1 MDSQS
6 KEKIYNILRK
16 GFFIMNKQ
24 TQEKIS
30 KIKKCIQEKEDLKE
44 IEKKFFNTKKK
55 KQEFLDRVYT
65 YFDPLDLDYLNYIH
79 KTYGKISE
87 FKPLKEKKEEV
98 KGIEEVEE
106 KQDLDSK
113 EKEII
118 VEVAEV
124 IDSKSSLTNG
134 KEEITDSDSTITSSK
149 QEITVNDST
158 NTVSNQLLANYFK
171 EKENVE
177 ILISLIEEHKKKS
190 YSILDNEEIEIP
202 SEVLKLKNTGG
213 INVKANIEQ
222 YQIIKDMAQKNNVP
236 IATFMNYVLWY
247 FIKSHS

>member
-1 MDSQS
+1 
-6 KEKIYNILRK
+6 
-16 GFFIMNKQ
+16 MNKQ

-30 KIKKCIQEKEDLKE
+30 KIKKCIENKEDLKE

-55 KQEFLDRVYT
+55 KQEFLDRVYR

-87 FKPLKEKKEEV
+87 FKPLKEKKEKEV
-98 KGIEEVEE
+98 IESVEE

-113 EKEII
+113 EKEI
-118 VEVAEV
+118 EVAEIV
-124 IDSKSSLTNG
+124 TSKSSLTSS
-134 KEEITDSDSTITSSK
+134 KSTITDSKSEITNSK
-149 QEITVNDST
+149 QEITESNSV
-158 NTVSNQLLANYFK
+158 NTVSNQLLANYFSS
-171 EKENVE
+171 KENVE

-202 SEVLKLKNTGG
+202 QEVLKLKNTGG

-222 YQIIKDMAQKNNVP
+222 YQVIKDMAQKNNVP

>member
-1 MDSQS
+1 
-6 KEKIYNILRK
+6 
-16 GFFIMNKQ
+16 MNKQ

-87 FKPLKEKKEEV
+87 FKPLKEKKENEV
-98 KGIEEVEE
+98 IESVEE

-113 EKEII
+113 EKEIAVAEI
-118 VEVAEV
+118 VESKQELTS
-124 IDSKSSLTNG
+124 SKST
-134 KEEITDSDSTITSSK
+134 ITDSESEITNSK

-158 NTVSNQLLANYFK
+158 NTVSNQLLTNYFSN
-171 EKENVE
+171 KENAE
-177 ILISLIEEHKKKS
+177 ILIQLIEEHKKKS
-190 YSILDNEEIEIP
+190 YTLLNQEEIEIP

>member
-1 MDSQS
+1 
-6 KEKIYNILRK
+6 
-16 GFFIMNKQ
+16 MNKQ

-30 KIKKCIQEKEDLKE
+30 KIKKCIENKEDLKE
-44 IEKKFFNTKKK
+44 IEKKFFSTKKK
-55 KQEFLDRVYT
+55 KQEFLDRTYT
-65 YFDPLDLDYLNYIH
+65 YFDPLDLDYLEYIH

-87 FKPLKEKKEEV
+87 FKPLKEKKEV
-98 KGIEEVEE
+98 IESVEE

-118 VEVAEV
+118 VEVAEIV
-124 IDSKSSLTNG
+124 ESKPSLTNG
-134 KEEITDSDSTITSSK
+134 NEEITESK

-158 NTVSNQLLANYFK
+158 NTVSNQLLTNYFSN
-171 EKENVE
+171 KENAE
-177 ILISLIEEHKKKS
+177 ILIQLIEEHKKKS
-190 YSILDNEEIEIP
+190 YTLLNQEEIEIP

>member
-1 MDSQS
+1 
-6 KEKIYNILRK
+6 
-16 GFFIMNKQ
+16 MNKQ

-30 KIKKCIQEKEDLKE
+30 KIKKCIENKEDLKE

-55 KQEFLDRVYT
+55 KQEFLDRVYR

-87 FKPLKEKKEEV
+87 FKPLKEKKEV
-98 KGIEEVEE
+98 IEPVEE

-124 IDSKSSLTNG
+124 IESKPSLTNG
-134 KEEITDSDSTITSSK
+134 NEEITSSK
-149 QEITVNDST
+149 QELTESNSV
-158 NTVSNQLLANYFK
+158 NTVSNQLLTNYFSN
-171 EKENVE
+171 KENAE
-177 ILISLIEEHKKKS
+177 ILIQLIEEHKKKS
-190 YSILDNEEIEIP
+190 YKILDNEEIEIP

-222 YQIIKDMAQKNNVP
+222 YQVIKDMAQKNNVP

>member
-1 MDSQS
+1 
-6 KEKIYNILRK
+6 
-16 GFFIMNKQ
+16 MNKQ

-65 YFDPLDLDYLNYIH
+65 YFDPLDLDYLEYIH

-87 FKPLKEKKEEV
+87 FKPLKEKEEV
-98 KGIEEVEE
+98 KNIESVEE

-113 EKEII
+113 EKEIAVAEI
-118 VEVAEV
+118 VESKQE
-124 IDSKSSLTNG
+124 ITDSKST
-134 KEEITDSDSTITSSK
+134 ITDSDSTITNSK
-149 QEITVNDST
+149 QEITESNSI
-158 NTVSNQLLANYFK
+158 NTVSNQLLTTYFK
-171 EKENVE
+171 DKENVE
-177 ILISLIEEHKKKS
+177 ILISLIEEQKKKS
-190 YSILDNEEIEIP
+190 YKILDGEEIEIP

-213 INVKANIEQ
+213 INVKSNAEQ
-222 YQIIKDMAQKNNVP
+222 YQIIKDMAQKNNIP
-236 IATFMNYVLWY
+236 ISTFMNYVLWY

>member
-1 MDSQS
+1 
-6 KEKIYNILRK
+6 
-16 GFFIMNKQ
+16 MNKQ

-44 IEKKFFNTKKK
+44 IEKKFFNTKAK
-55 KQEFLDRVYT
+55 KQDFLDRTYT
-65 YFDPLDLDYLNYIH
+65 YFDPKDLDYLNYIH
-79 KTYGKISE
+79 KVYGKISE
-87 FKPLKEKKEEV
+87 FKPLKEKEEV
-98 KGIEEVEE
+98 KSIDEVEE

-113 EKEII
+113 EKEIAVAEI
-118 VEVAEV
+118 VE
-124 IDSKSSLTNG
+124 SKQEITSS
-134 KEEITDSDSTITSSK
+134 KEEITDSDSKITNSK
-149 QEITVNDST
+149 QEITESNSI
-158 NTVSNQLLANYFK
+158 NTVSNQLLTTYFK
-171 EKENVE
+171 DKENVE

-190 YSILDNEEIEIP
+190 YKILDGEEIEIP

>member
-1 MDSQS
+1 MNKLQS
-6 KEKIYNILRK
+6 EKIAN
-16 GFFIMNKQ
+16 
-24 TQEKIS
+24 
-30 KIKKCIQEKEDLKE
+30 IKKAIQEKEDLKS
-44 IEKKFFNTKKK
+44 IEKRFFNSPKK
-55 KQEFLDRVYT
+55 KQEYLDKVYR
-65 YFDPLDLDYLNYIH
+65 YFDPKDLDYLEYVNEI
-79 KTYGKISE
+79 YGKISE
-87 FKPLKEKKEEV
+87 FKPLKEKEEV
-98 KGIEEVEE
+98 KSIDEVEE

-113 EKEII
+113 EKEIA
-118 VEVAEV
+118 VAEIV
-124 IDSKSSLTNG
+124 ST
-134 KEEITDSDSTITSSK
+134 ITESDSTITSSK

-171 EKENVE
+171 DKENVE

-190 YSILDNEEIEIP
+190 YTILNQEEIEIP
-202 SEVLKLKNTGG
+202 SEVLKMKNTGG

>member
-1 MDSQS
+1 
-6 KEKIYNILRK
+6 
-16 GFFIMNKQ
+16 MNKQ

-44 IEKKFFNTKKK
+44 IEKKFFSTKKK

-87 FKPLKEKKEEV
+87 FKPLKEKKEV
-98 KGIEEVEE
+98 IESVEE

-113 EKEII
+113 EKEIA

-124 IDSKSSLTNG
+124 IDSKST
-134 KEEITDSDSTITSSK
+134 ITDSDSTITSSK
-149 QEITVNDST
+149 QELTESNSI
-158 NTVSNQLLANYFK
+158 NTVSNQLLTTYFK
-171 EKENVE
+171 DKENVE

-190 YSILDNEEIEIP
+190 YTILNQEEIEIP
-202 SEVLKLKNTGG
+202 QEVLKLKNTGG

>member
-1 MDSQS
+1 
-6 KEKIYNILRK
+6 
-16 GFFIMNKQ
+16 MNKL

-30 KIKKCIQEKEDLKE
+30 KIKKCIENKEDLKE

-65 YFDPLDLDYLNYIH
+65 YFDPLDLDYLEYIH

-87 FKPLKEKKEEV
+87 FKPIKKKEV
-98 KGIEEVEE
+98 IESEEE

-113 EKEII
+113 EKEIA
-118 VEVAEV
+118 VAEIV
-124 IDSKSSLTNG
+124 STITDS
-134 KEEITDSDSTITSSK
+134 KEEITDSESEITNSK

-171 EKENVE
+171 DKENVE
-177 ILISLIEEHKKKS
+177 ILINLIEEHKKKS
-190 YSILDNEEIEIP
+190 YTILNQEEIEIP

>member
-1 MDSQS
+1 
-6 KEKIYNILRK
+6 
-16 GFFIMNKQ
+16 MNKL

-30 KIKKCIQEKEDLKE
+30 KIKKCIQEKEDLKD
-44 IEKKFFNTKKK
+44 IEKKFFSTKKK

-87 FKPLKEKKEEV
+87 FKPLKEKKEV
-98 KGIEEVEE
+98 IEPVEE

-113 EKEII
+113 EKEIA
-118 VEVAEV
+118 VAEIV
-124 IDSKSSLTNG
+124 STITDSKST
-134 KEEITDSDSTITSSK
+134 ITDSDSTITSSK

-158 NTVSNQLLANYFK
+158 NTVSNQLLTNYFSN
-171 EKENVE
+171 KENAE
-177 ILISLIEEHKKKS
+177 ILIQLIEEHKKKS
-190 YSILDNEEIEIP
+190 YTILNDEEIEIP

-213 INVKANIEQ
+213 INVKANAEQ

-236 IATFMNYVLWY
+236 ISTFMNYVIWY

>member
-1 MDSQS
+1 
-6 KEKIYNILRK
+6 
-16 GFFIMNKQ
+16 MNKQ

-124 IDSKSSLTNG
+124 IESKPSLTNG
-134 KEEITDSDSTITSSK
+134 NEEITESK

-171 EKENVE
+171 DKENVE
-177 ILISLIEEHKKKS
+177 ILINLIEEHKKKS
-190 YSILDNEEIEIP
+190 YKILDNEEIEIP

-213 INVKANIEQ
+213 INVKSNAEQ
-222 YQIIKDMAQKNNVP
+222 YQVIKDMAQKNNVP

>member
-1 MDSQS
+1 
-6 KEKIYNILRK
+6 
-16 GFFIMNKQ
+16 MNKQ

-30 KIKKCIQEKEDLKE
+30 KIKKCIENKEDLKE
-44 IEKKFFNTKKK
+44 IEKKFFSTKKK
-55 KQEFLDRVYT
+55 KQEFLDRTYT
-65 YFDPLDLDYLNYIH
+65 YFDPLDLDYLEYTH

-87 FKPLKEKKEEV
+87 FKPLKEKKEKEV
-98 KGIEEVEE
+98 IESVEE

-113 EKEII
+113 EKEIAVAEI
-118 VEVAEV
+118 VE
-124 IDSKSSLTNG
+124 SKSSLTDS
-134 KEEITDSDSTITSSK
+134 KSTITDSDSTITSSK

-158 NTVSNQLLANYFK
+158 NTVSNQLLTNYFK
-171 EKENVE
+171 DKENVE
-177 ILISLIEEHKKKS
+177 ILINLIEEHKKKS
-190 YSILDNEEIEIP
+190 YKILDGEEIEIP
-202 SEVLKLKNTGG
+202 QEVLKLKNTGG

>member
-30 KIKKCIQEKEDLKE
+30 KIKKCIQEKEDLKD
-44 IEKKFFNTKKK
+44 IEKKFFNSKKK
-55 KQEFLDRVYT
+55 KQEFLDRTYT
-65 YFDPLDLDYLNYIH
+65 YFNPLDLDYLEYIH

-87 FKPLKEKKEEV
+87 FKPINEKKEEV

-124 IDSKSSLTNG
+124 IESKPSLTNG
-134 KEEITDSDSTITSSK
+134 NEEITNSK
-149 QEITVNDST
+149 QEITESNSV
-158 NTVSNQLLANYFK
+158 NTVSNQLLANYFSS
-171 EKENVE
+171 KENVE

-190 YSILDNEEIEIP
+190 YKILDNEEIEIP

>member
-1 MDSQS
+1 
-6 KEKIYNILRK
+6 
-16 GFFIMNKQ
+16 MNKQ

-30 KIKKCIQEKEDLKE
+30 KIKKCIENKEDLKE

-55 KQEFLDRVYT
+55 KQEFLDRVYR

-87 FKPLKEKKEEV
+87 FKPINEKKEEV

-113 EKEII
+113 EKEI
-118 VEVAEV
+118 EVAEIV
-124 IDSKSSLTNG
+124 TSKSSLTSS
-134 KEEITDSDSTITSSK
+134 KSTITDSKSEITNSK
-149 QEITVNDST
+149 QEITESNSI

-171 EKENVE
+171 DKENVE
-177 ILISLIEEHKKKS
+177 ILINLIEEHKKNS
-190 YSILDNEEIEIP
+190 YKILNDEEIEIP

-213 INVKANIEQ
+213 INVKSNAEQ
-222 YQIIKDMAQKNNVP
+222 YQVIKDMAQKNNVP
-236 IATFMNYVLWY
+236 IATFMNYVIWY

>member
-1 MDSQS
+1 
-6 KEKIYNILRK
+6 
-16 GFFIMNKQ
+16 MNKQ

-44 IEKKFFNTKKK
+44 IEKKFFNTKAK
-55 KQEFLDRVYT
+55 KQDFLDRTYT
-65 YFDPLDLDYLNYIH
+65 YFDPKDLDYLNYIH
-79 KTYGKISE
+79 KVYGKISE
-87 FKPLKEKKEEV
+87 FKPLKEKKEV
-98 KGIEEVEE
+98 IESVEE

-124 IDSKSSLTNG
+124 IESKST
-134 KEEITDSDSTITSSK
+134 ITDSDSTITNSK

-158 NTVSNQLLANYFK
+158 NTVSNQLLANYFNS
-171 EKENVE
+171 KENVE

-202 SEVLKLKNTGG
+202 QEVLKMKNTGG

>member
-1 MDSQS
+1 
-6 KEKIYNILRK
+6 
-16 GFFIMNKQ
+16 MNKL

-30 KIKKCIQEKEDLKE
+30 KIKKCIENKEDLKE

-65 YFDPLDLDYLNYIH
+65 YFDPLDLDYLEYIH

-87 FKPLKEKKEEV
+87 FKPIKEKEV
-98 KGIEEVEE
+98 IESVEE

-113 EKEII
+113 EKEIA
-118 VEVAEV
+118 VAEV
-124 IDSKSSLTNG
+124 IDSKSSITSS
-134 KEEITDSDSTITSSK
+134 KEEITDSDSTITNSK

-190 YSILDNEEIEIP
+190 YKILDGEEIEIP
-202 SEVLKLKNTGG
+202 QEVLKLKNTGG

-236 IATFMNYVLWY
+236 ISTFMNYVIWY

>member
-1 MDSQS
+1 
-6 KEKIYNILRK
+6 
-16 GFFIMNKQ
+16 MNKQ

-55 KQEFLDRVYT
+55 KQDFLDRVYR
-65 YFDPLDLDYLNYIH
+65 YFDPKDLDYLEYVNE
-79 KTYGKISE
+79 TYGKISE
-87 FKPLKEKKEEV
+87 FKPLKEKKEKEV
-98 KGIEEVEE
+98 IESVEE

-113 EKEII
+113 EKEIAVAEI
-118 VEVAEV
+118 VESKQELTSSKSTI
-124 IDSKSSLTNG
+124 IDSES
-134 KEEITDSDSTITSSK
+134 EITNSK

-158 NTVSNQLLANYFK
+158 NTVSNQLLTNYFSN
-171 EKENVE
+171 KENAE
-177 ILISLIEEHKKKS
+177 ILIQLIEEHKKKS
-190 YSILDNEEIEIP
+190 YKILDNEEIEIP

-213 INVKANIEQ
+213 INVKANAEQ

>member
-1 MDSQS
+1 
-6 KEKIYNILRK
+6 
-16 GFFIMNKQ
+16 MNKL

-44 IEKKFFNTKKK
+44 IEKKFFNSKKK

-65 YFDPLDLDYLNYIH
+65 YFDPLDLDYLNYTH

-87 FKPLKEKKEEV
+87 FKPLKEKKEKEV
-98 KGIEEVEE
+98 IESVEE

-113 EKEII
+113 EKEIA
-118 VEVAEV
+118 VAEIV
-124 IDSKSSLTNG
+124 STITDSKST
-134 KEEITDSDSTITSSK
+134 ITESDSTITSSK

-158 NTVSNQLLANYFK
+158 NTVSNQLLTNYFK
-171 EKENVE
+171 DKENVE

-190 YSILDNEEIEIP
+190 YKILDGEEIEIP

-213 INVKANIEQ
+213 INVKANAEQ

-236 IATFMNYVLWY
+236 ISTFMNYVIWY